1 MKQKH
6 NQMLEERKL
15 QHQKEIAEKK
25 EAEEAALE
33 EWK

>member
-15 QHQKEIAEKK
+15 QHQKEIEAKK
-25 EAEEAALE
+25 KDEEEALE
-33 EWK
+33 QWK